1 MEFRQTEPIT
11 LNISMAETWLKPGK
25 MQQTWMKHD
34 ETMEEVDVFFQISSM
49 FLGLLQWNFS
59 EHPLDRRGL

>member
-1 MEFRQTEPIT
+1 
-11 LNISMAETWLKPGK
+11 MAETWLKPGK